1 VNTNNNRV
9 AIDRYEL
16 YVGDYSI
23 DTITQCMIPLTY
35 LSPQVENASGNII
48 TDTIKWTAISGT
60 FVATGIEKYLVLG
73 NFKSNATTNTVLI
86 NAPLQTMS
94 NDIYIDDVS
103 LIELDLPAFAGDD
116 AFVPP
121 GDSVYIGRQNDVG
134 IDEACTWYQMPG
146 LNVAKINSAGMWVKP
161 AGTTTYVVRQ
171 EICGNV
177 KWDTVV
183 VTESPVGLEDLKLK
197 GKGLKVWPVPAKD
210 EVQLQLEGYNG
221 NAQLAIF
228 NSLGILVRKEEVIFK
243 EEKVQVRVS
252 DLEAGCYYLETELVK
267 QGSVRNRFLIER

>member
-1 VNTNNNRV
+1 MN
-9 AIDRYEL
+9 YC
-16 YVGDYSI
+16 SH
-23 DTITQCMIPLTY
+23 PLNY
-35 LSPQVENASGNII
+35 LVPQIQSNLGII
-48 TDTIKWTAISGT
+48 TDTLNWIAISGT
-60 FVATGIEKYLVLG
+60 YTATGDEKYMVLG
-73 NFKSNATTNTVLI
+73 NFKSDVATNTLLI
-86 NAPLQTMS
+86 NPTYLPTLV

-103 LIELDLPAFAGDD
+103 CMDVDLPAYAGND

-121 GDSVYIGRQNDVG
+121 GDSVYIGRENDVG

-177 KWDTVV
+177 KWDTVIV
-183 VTESPVGLEDLKLK
+183 KESPLGITQHSTLNTNNLKI
-197 GKGLKVWPVPAKD
+197 WPVPAKD
-210 EVQLQLEGYNG
+210 EIQVQLDGYNG

-228 NSLGILVRKEEVIFK
+228 NSLGILVRKEEIIFK
-243 EEKVQVRVS
+243 EDKSQVRVS
-252 DLEAGCYYLETELVK
+252 DLEVGSYYLETKLVK